1 VSHYGA
7 RKPVDNGPLFQRSPA
22 PESRSGSTHEVPGDR
37 GIGTDAARGLDHL
50 RTFGSVPPL
59 VRSVADHE
67 SDRANR
73 YPHHP
78 GAKTGGTSAESAD
91 AIAGRA
97 QRLRDTVMAV
107 LELHG
112 PSTAD
117 QVASLLSQSV
127 LSIRPR
133 VAELHKMGLIV
144 ATGERRRNR
153 SGHSAMTWRIA

>member
-1 VSHYGA
+1 MN
-7 RKPVDNGPLFQRSPA
+7 P
-22 PESRSGSTHEVPGDR
+22 
-37 GIGTDAARGLDHL
+37 
-50 RTFGSVPPL
+50 
-59 VRSVADHE
+59 
-67 SDRANR
+67 
-73 YPHHP
+73 
-78 GAKTGGTSAESAD
+78 TGRIATLT
-91 AIAGRA
+91 IPAGRA